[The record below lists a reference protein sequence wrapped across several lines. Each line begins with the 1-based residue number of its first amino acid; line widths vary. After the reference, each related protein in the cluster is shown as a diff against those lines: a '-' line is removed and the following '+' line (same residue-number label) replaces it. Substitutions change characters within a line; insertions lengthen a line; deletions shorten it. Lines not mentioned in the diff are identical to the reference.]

1 MKLNFKKISAIAGSV
16 LMTGLTIGTAAAAS
30 FPAPFVQSGT
40 ANVALVYGASSTD
53 MPAVTSIKTKLDSVM
68 PAGSVT
74 VDGESVM
81 IERAADKFN
90 LGDSASSVF
99 ITSINKEH
107 LPTLLGDVTLKG
119 EDNKDYKYTQKV
131 QLSNNLNLTHFRD
144 YDYNKDDP
152 TIGITLEPSV
162 EVLTYQIDFTT
173 APNMSDDVM
182 RYTELNILGKN
193 YFISELSNS
202 SNTITL
208 LDSASPTTS
217 LIGDEQK
224 TVGEYTV
231 SITNAVI
238 DSTTHKATLSVNGKT
253 TGSLARGDVYRIA
266 DDVYLGV
273 KDVQVATRERD
284 EHRVEFVIGSGK
296 IELRSGSTILLNDK
310 NVRELTTTFT
320 KSNSLLNSIAITW
333 KTDDRE
339 FITPESSLTM
349 PLFGSLGLAMSGMT
363 FPTGEDISVLSDSAR
378 SIRLTAP
385 IRDGTAN
392 LNILYTGETVSSGF
406 TGIGRDVNNKLVTS
420 GTTSLTFNETLKD
433 RYFVVSW
440 YSGSESQTYL
450 ASASITEDSSN
461 IARVSVRNEL
471 TGTNFCEN
479 VAEGSTCTVGNVI
492 LTASAVN
499 ATTGNVYATFTTT
512 TANAFNTLYTAK
524 GLKLTLPWV
533 NTTALNVV
541 SADNL
546 TGKYANDA
554 AACAAPSKGTAL
566 AYGGAIT
573 YTVTATNATET
584 ATAAEC
590 LAANLPTTAG
600 YVLNFAEANPESDAR
615 GTGTAFN
622 LTLNAT
628 GGTSGSEK
636 VQVSGVSITSHTPTS
651 GHRIMD
657 TDDYVG
663 YVGSRYATKVLHK
676 TSGDQDYAELTYYG
690 GEVSGNFY
698 VASSDATST
707 TGNPLGNV
715 IYKDTEVTDTVKAKN
730 LIVVGG
736 SCINSVAADLL
747 GGAYC
752 GPEFTTATGIS
763 NGEALLKAYPN
774 KYANGKVVVLVAG
787 YKAADTQM
795 GATYLINKNVDTSTV
810 SSKVTTV
817 TNAVDHALP
826 A

>member
-392 LNILYTGETVSSGF
+392 LNILYTGENVSSGF

-450 ASASITEDSSN
+450 ASASITEDSSD

-479 VAEGSTCTVGNVI
+479 VANGSTCTVGNVI

-533 NTTALNVV
+533 NTTAHTLGGTNK
-541 SADNL
+541 STA
-546 TGKYANDA
+546 A
-554 AACAAPSKGTAL
+554 AACAAVPLTSTAL
-566 AYGGAIT
+566 AYAG
-573 YTVTATNATET
+573 VLNFTADGEYGTNLNQTT
-584 ATAAEC
+584 CTFTS
-590 LAANLPTTAG
+590 TTAG

-615 GTGTAFN
+615 GTGTTFN

-676 TSGDQDYAELTYYG
+676 TGGDQDYAELTYYG

-698 VASSDATST
+698 VASADATST

-752 GPEFTTATGIS
+752 GSAFTTATGIS

-774 KYANGKVVVLVAG
+774 KYTNGKVVVLVAG
-787 YKAADTQM
+787 YEAADTQM